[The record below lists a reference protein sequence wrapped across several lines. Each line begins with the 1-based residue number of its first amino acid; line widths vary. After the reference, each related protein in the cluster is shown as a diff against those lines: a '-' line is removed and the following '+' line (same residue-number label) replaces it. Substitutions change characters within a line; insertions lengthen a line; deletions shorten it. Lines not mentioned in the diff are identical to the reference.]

1 MVAGAILIGVVTWLA
16 ATAIAQDDV
25 SPGGKPS
32 RTITVIDRHGEGRA
46 GRGGR

>member
-32 RTITVIDRHGEGRA
+32 RTITVTSTATVKAAPD
-46 GRGGR
+46 